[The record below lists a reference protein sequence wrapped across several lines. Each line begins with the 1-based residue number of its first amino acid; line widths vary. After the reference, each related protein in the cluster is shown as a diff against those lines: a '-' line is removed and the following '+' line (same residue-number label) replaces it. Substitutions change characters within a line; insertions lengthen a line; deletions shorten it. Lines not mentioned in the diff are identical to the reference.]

1 MRALTLDYRRRP
13 RSGWAGVALLV
24 AGVAGTA
31 LLGEQYRLMLD
42 QQALIESGLRT
53 VAVAARKNVRV
64 ASAAGDAQRMALE
77 VRRARKL
84 LLQMSMPWNE
94 MFASV
99 EAANSRNVA
108 LLSIESDID
117 KQRVKISAEA
127 KNLGAMLNYV
137 RDMEGR
143 PAFADVYLQSHQV
156 QLQDAQ
162 RPVRFV
168 LGATWRSPG

>member
-1 MRALTLDYRRRP
+1 MRPLTLDYRRRS

-31 LLGEQYRLMLD
+31 LLGEQYRLLLD
-42 QQALIESGLRT
+42 EQALIESGMRT
-53 VAVAARKNVRV
+53 VAVAARKKVPA
-64 ASAAGDAQRMALE
+64 ASNAGDARRVALE
-77 VRRARKL
+77 VSRARNL

-108 LLSIESDID
+108 LLSIESDIA

-127 KNLGAMLNYV
+127 RNLGAMLNYL

-143 PAFADVYLQSHQV
+143 PAFADVYLESHQV

-168 LGATWRSPG
+168 LGARWRVPG

>member
-1 MRALTLDYRRRP
+1 MRALTLDYRRRS
-13 RSGWAGVALLV
+13 RTGWVAIALLAV
-24 AGVAGTA
+24 GVAGTA
-31 LLGEQYRLMLD
+31 LLGGRYRLMLD
-42 QQALIESGLRT
+42 QQAQIESSLRT
-53 VAVAARKNVRV
+53 VAVAARKKVRV
-64 ASAAGDAQRMALE
+64 ASTAGDAQRIALE
-77 VRRARKL
+77 VKRARKL

-94 MFASV
+94 MFSSV
-99 EAANSRNVA
+99 ESANSRNVA

-127 KNLGAMLNYV
+127 KNLGAMLNYL

-168 LGATWRSPG
+168 LGATWRAPE